1 MKKLLVVGAAL
12 LALLTAGCTSS
23 GSTSTSSGSSGDSS
37 SAQGLPDNAQ
47 PQDVAQFVADKL
59 KGKKVYYAAGAAGFP
74 LADVWRN
81 SFQQAFDQL
90 GVEFKTN
97 DAQTDP
103 QKLVQNAQT
112 LLNGQPD
119 VLILHNLDL
128 TNTANIVKQAQSQG
142 VYTIVINL
150 ASVQQSDAFVGG
162 NFTVT
167 QAALAQRVV
176 DDCKAKGQNKVAM
189 IKGFASD
196 GVSVISDEAWRKTFG
211 DAGFTIVSDQAG
223 QYDATKARDIANTVM
238 QQNPDLCAFIGTW
251 DNMMIGAANAVSQAG
266 RTGQIGVYTTDASEV
281 ACKAIQDGSMTAAI
295 DYGVTSFGPVAV
307 ALTQY
312 FLESGIPAGQHK
324 TAVYG
329 RYAVIDKS
337 NLDTA
342 QGACYSGAA
351 F

>member
-1 MKKLLVVGAAL
+1 MKKLLVVGATL
-12 LALLTAGCTSS
+12 LALLAAGCTSS
-23 GSTSTSSGSSGDSS
+23 GSSSTSAGGDAS

-47 PQDVAQFVADKL
+47 PQAVAQFVADKL
-59 KGKKVYYAAGAAGFP
+59 KGKKVYYAAGAAGYP
-74 LADVWRN
+74 QADAWLN
-81 SFQQAFDQL
+81 SLRQAFEQL
-90 GVEFKTN
+90 GVEFRTN
-97 DAQTDP
+97 DAQADP

-112 LLNGQPD
+112 LLNGKPD

-162 NFTVT
+162 NFNVT

-211 DAGFTIVSDQAG
+211 AAGFNIVSDQAG

-238 QQNPDLCAFIGTW
+238 QQNRDLCAFIGTW
-251 DNMMIGAANAVSQAG
+251 DMMMIGAANAVAQAG
-266 RTGQIGVYTTDASEV
+266 LAGKVGVYTTDASEV
-281 ACKAIQDGSMTAAI
+281 ACKAIQDGTMTAAI
-295 DYGVTSFGPVAV
+295 DYGAASFGPVTV

-312 FLESGIPAGQHK
+312 LLESGIPAGRHK
-324 TAVYG
+324 TAIYS
-329 RYAVIDKS
+329 RYTVIDKS
-337 NLDTA
+337 NLDKA
-342 QGACYSGAA
+342 QGACYTGAA